1 MSDDAS
7 QFSRRSFLKSAVAG
21 GMGVSAILC
30 TAGSS
35 SASPAGSAQVTP
47 PNCRTCETSVE
58 SFLTP
63 SVCLFSKHLGWIT
76 DPRKLAETVAGIGFD
91 GIDLAVRPG
100 GHVQPEKV
108 EADLPRMVESA
119 QQAGLRIAM
128 ITTRIDNP
136 RDPCTEAIL
145 KTMAI
150 LGIRYYRRDGASWDG
165 RSNILQRIAEL
176 QPDLR
181 DLVTLNKKYGVFA
194 GMHNHSGFELGAT
207 PWEIFEIVKDHDPQQ
222 LGSNFDIAHATI
234 EGGIGGW
241 RNGFRLLS
249 GDKRVRMTAI
259 KDFVWQ
265 KVEGRWRAQFCPLGQ
280 GMIDL
285 RTYLSYLKEIQFAG
299 PMSMH
304 FEYPNEGSTLEAQ
317 QKSLLEDMKRDLSLL
332 RSTMKEVGLG

>member
-1 MSDDAS
+1 MSDDVT
-7 QFSRRSFLKSAVAG
+7 FTSRRSFFKSAVAG
-21 GMGVSAILC
+21 GLGISAFLHG
-30 TAGSS
+30 AKSLPAS
-35 SASPAGSAQVTP
+35 PSASAQMMS
-47 PNCRTCETSVE
+47 PNCRTCETNVE
-58 SFLTP
+58 SFLKP

-76 DPRKLAETVAGIGFD
+76 EPRKLAETVAAIGFD

-108 EADLPRMVESA
+108 ETDLPLMVESA
-119 QQAGLRIAM
+119 RQAGLRIAM

-150 LGIRYYRRDGASWDG
+150 LGIRHYRRDGASWDG
-165 RSNILQRIAEL
+165 RSNILGRIAEL

-181 DLVTLNKKYGVFA
+181 GLAALNKKYGVFA
-194 GMHNHSGFELGAT
+194 GVHNHSGFELGAT

-241 RNGFRLLS
+241 RNGFRLLAD
-249 GDKRVRMTAI
+249 DKRVRMTAI
-259 KDFVWQ
+259 KDFFWQ
-265 KVEGRWRAQFCPLGQ
+265 KVEGRWGAQFCPLGQ

-285 RTYLSYLKEIQFAG
+285 KTYLSLLKEIQFAG
-299 PMSMH
+299 PISMH
-304 FEYPNEGSTLEAQ
+304 FEYPNEGTTVEAQ

-332 RSTMKEVGLG
+332 HSTMKEVGLG